1 MIPTKQTR
9 DAEFQSAQMY
19 NNTLAARLF
28 NAGRRVISSE
38 YMVKDHVAELLN
50 RSDKTKVIVELGSG
64 NRRIRDDVINVD
76 LFPFPNVDI
85 VTDITTT
92 PFPDDSVDVIILD
105 SVLEHVADPWSVVG
119 EIHRVLKPG
128 GSVVCITPF
137 VFPYHGYPNHYWNF
151 SRDGLEVLF
160 KAFSSCRV
168 ESSLGPTCALVNLTA
183 EYFAVAISGS
193 SAFLYTVTKGIALL
207 PIFLLK
213 YLDRLWSPTGRGLR
227 IASHLC
233 AVATK

>member
-1 MIPTKQTR
+1 MIPTKQNR
-9 DAEFQSAQMY
+9 DAEFQAAQMY

-38 YMVKDHVAELLN
+38 YMVIDHVSELLKQTAA
-50 RSDKTKVIVELGSG
+50 DKVIIELGSG
-64 NRRIRDDVINVD
+64 NRRLRADVINVD
-76 LFPFPNVDI
+76 LFPFPNVDV
-85 VTDITTT
+85 VTDITAT
-92 PFPDDSVDVIILD
+92 PFPDDSVDVVVLD
-105 SVLEHVADPWSVVG
+105 SVLEHVADPWTVVG
-119 EIHRVLKPG
+119 EIHRVLKVG

-151 SRDGLEVLF
+151 SKDGLEVLF
-160 KAFSSCRV
+160 KGFSSCRV
-168 ESSLGPTCALVNLTA
+168 ESSLGPTCAVVNLTA

-193 SAFLYTVTKGIALL
+193 SAFLYTLTKGIALL

-213 YLDRLWSPTGRGLR
+213 YVDRLWSPSGRGLR